1 MSTAGR
7 ASASNEATFTIE
19 SEDHTL
25 GNALRY
31 VLNANPAVSLCGY
44 SVPHP
49 MERKVNVRVQ
59 TTGFNGTTAHGA
71 MRDALL
77 DVISVCDHVHET
89 YERAETEFS
98 GKGRA

>member
-1 MSTAGR
+1 MSAAGR

-19 SEDHTL
+19 NEDHTL
-25 GNALRY
+25 GDALRY
-31 VLNANPAVSLCGY
+31 GPNANPVVSRCGY
-44 SVPHP
+44 SVPLP
-49 MERKVNVRVQ
+49 MERKLNVRVQ
-59 TTGFNGTTAHGA
+59 TTGANGATAQGA

-98 GKGRA
+98 KKGKK

>member
-1 MSTAGR
+1 MSAAGR

-59 TTGFNGTTAHGA
+59 TTGANGTTAHGA

-98 GKGRA
+98 GKGHA